1 MVTFSRIYKTEKLV
15 DGRLQWDYRAYGTV
29 DGRIVGGV
37 SGLSEQECQEKID
50 YAIANPDEYVSKQMS
65 SGNL

>member
-15 DGRLQWDYRAYGTV
+15 DGRLQWDYRAYSTINGKLR
-29 DGRIVGGV
+29 GWV
-37 SGLSEQECQEKID
+37 SGSSEQECQEKID
-50 YAIANPDEYVSKQMS
+50 YAIANPSEYISKQMS

>member
-1 MVTFSRIYKTEKLV
+1 MVTFSRIYKTEKLI
-15 DGRLQWDYRAYGTV
+15 DGRLQWEYRAYSTIN
-29 DGRIVGGV
+29 GRLNGLV